1 MFFSYNLRSLF
12 PTILCLVISH
22 EKHSSLS
29 LLASWVATMKHNNK
43 HHLALLLFP
52 IILFCQPISAIDF
65 VFNGFNS
72 SSVSLYGSAVFE
84 SRILTLTNQTSFT
97 IGRALYPKKIPT
109 KAPNSFVYP
118 FSTSFIFAMAP
129 YKNVLPGHGLVFLF
143 VPFTGIEGASAAQH
157 LGFLN
162 LTNDRI
168 PNNHMLGIEFD
179 VFSNQEFNDM
189 NANHVG
195 LDVNSL
201 TSIAAAD
208 AGYWADNSRSSS
220 SNGNSSDD
228 DRKSFK
234 EQKLN
239 NGKNYQVW
247 IDYADS
253 LINVT
258 MAPAGMKRPSRPLL
272 NVSLNLS
279 EVFEDEMYVG
289 FTAST
294 GQLVQSHKILAWSFS
309 NSNFSLSERLVTT
322 GLPSFVLP
330 KDPFF
335 RSKGFISGATV
346 AGVLLV
352 VSAATIFWF
361 FIKRRQRKARERAEM
376 EDWEL
381 EYWPHRITCQEIEA
395 ATKGFSEENVIG
407 IGGNGKVYKGMLPG
421 GTEIAVKR
429 ISHENDGM
437 REFLAEIS
445 SLGRLKH
452 RSLVGFRGW
461 CKKERGVFMLIYDY
475 MENGS
480 LEKRLFDCDQSKML
494 SCEER
499 IRILKDVASALL
511 YLHEGWESRVLH
523 RDIKASN
530 VLLDKDMNGRLGDFG
545 LARVHGHGQVPS
557 TTRVVGTIGYMAPE
571 VVRSGRASA
580 QTDTFGF
587 GVLILEVMCG
597 RRPIEEGKPPLV
609 EWLWKMMMEGKL
621 LHALDER
628 LKARG
633 DQFDEEEVERI
644 LHLGLLCAYPDPK
657 GRPTMRQAVKV
668 LEGKNEVNEIEIED
682 MDTYLLKQMKS
693 KDWWADYSQSS
704 NSGFHP
710 TFDEIRRY
718 QSSSMSLSWTNTT
731 MEGQAWKEL
740 NQKLAE
746 PRFKSI

>member
-1 MFFSYNLRSLF
+1 
-12 PTILCLVISH
+12 
-22 EKHSSLS
+22 
-29 LLASWVATMKHNNK
+29 MKHNNK

-109 KAPNSFVYP
+109 KTPNSSFVYP

-346 AGVLLV
+346 GGVLLV

-361 FIKRRQRKARERAEM
+361 FIKRRQRKAKERAEM

-704 NSGFHP
+704 NSGSHP